1 MWTEMDVYDNAF
13 YICWCNLLSTERE
26 QNTVG
31 KKEEGRGGKS
41 AKTFFPTLYFP
52 RYLSHSCSVRSSLPF
67 PLPLPTLTFFLPSLS
82 SHSLPFSPLDF
93 FPHQLDSIPLKGLFL
108 GARTPLLFLLNCIF
122 LDNSDQD
129 FECIS
134 FRAKNKL
141 DSAVYAVKKV
151 FIKINKEDVV
161 LKILREVTV
170 LAKVIYS
177 SFQPV
182 ESKTNY

>member
-1 MWTEMDVYDNAF
+1 M
-13 YICWCNLLSTERE
+13 
-26 QNTVG
+26 
-31 KKEEGRGGKS
+31 K
-41 AKTFFPTLYFP
+41 FFPTLYFP
-52 RYLSHSCSVRSSLPF
+52 RYLSLSSSLTPSYLLPPF
-67 PLPLPTLTFFLPSLS
+67 PFFPFSSFFLFPHLI
-82 SHSLPFSPLDF
+82 F
-93 FPHQLDSIPLKGLFL
+93 FPTSLILYPSKAKFL